1 MSLPKNNRTYIV
13 HHGKIRP
20 PPRCKSCHLN
30 LTIMQRVLGIV
41 AGRGTPLGLS
51 TPVAVSA
58 GHGIAGHPQVT
69 TGKGLRACLPSSGP
83 ARLTRLAAIVA
94 LQGVTG
100 PSHTRLAVEEVS
112 P

>member
-1 MSLPKNNRTYIV
+1 MSSSSSKSRTFSYITA
-13 HHGKIRP
+13 
-20 PPRCKSCHLN
+20 KSVLRHAKLCHLD

-69 TGKGLRACLPSSGP
+69 RARVPECVCHRRDPLDSLVLLQSLP
-83 ARLTRLAAIVA
+83 
-94 LQGVTG
+94 QGVTG

>member
-1 MSLPKNNRTYIV
+1 MSSSSIKKQNVFV

-20 PPRCKSCHLN
+20 PQRHKLCQLKP
-30 LTIMQRVLGIV
+30 TTMQRVLGIV

-69 TGKGLRACLPSSGP
+69 RARVSERVCIRRDPLD
-83 ARLTRLAAIVA
+83 
-94 LQGVTG
+94 
-100 PSHTRLAVEEVS
+100 SHV
-112 P
+112 